1 MQPTASKARELVECS
16 GYHWFSSVEGRC
28 KEGKA
33 IQFSVAH
40 LEFREE
46 TFPFSEKGDMFSYF
60 AVGIDDRSGV
70 E

>member
-1 MQPTASKARELVECS
+1 MNSWSVQDSCREEDITGFPL
-16 GYHWFSSVEGRC
+16 VEGRC